1 MGVDFETSGTLNLNS
16 KVSFNKQFSLTMK
29 QTRRAR
35 GTAGQSARRK
45 PCFGYPEFIKVEPP
59 KLKPNRSKPRSN
71 RRKAKRPPTGG
82 PRVPVN
88 SCVSQAP
95 AKRYSCFSQA
105 PSIRP
110 SARANGLSM
119 SRRISDRVS
128 SLPSDKA
135 KGQMTDLR
143 ASRQRSGS
151 PEKKTCLKKS
161 SRKFIRKSSMAPH
174 APRRVRFRS
183 KLHVNVYE

>member
-1 MGVDFETSGTLNLNS
+1 MGFQIKSFCE
-16 KVSFNKQFSLTMK
+16 KVSFNKQFLLTMK

-35 GTAGQSARRK
+35 GAAGQSTRRK

-59 KLKPNRSKPRSN
+59 KPNRSKPRSN
-71 RRKAKRPPTGG
+71 RRKAKRKPTGA

-105 PSIRP
+105 PSLRA

-135 KGQMTDLR
+135 KGQMIDLR
-143 ASRQRSGS
+143 ASNSRQRS
-151 PEKKTCLKKS
+151 PENKTCLKKS
-161 SRKFIRKSSMAPH
+161 SRKFIRKNSTVPR

>member
-1 MGVDFETSGTLNLNS
+1 MGSESFCE

-35 GTAGQSARRK
+35 GAAGQSTRRK

-59 KLKPNRSKPRSN
+59 KPNRSKPRSN

-82 PRVPVN
+82 PRAPVN
-88 SCVSQAP
+88 SCVSLAP

-105 PSIRP
+105 PSLRP

-119 SRRISDRVS
+119 SRRISDLVS

-135 KGQMTDLR
+135 KGQMIDLR
-143 ASRQRSGS
+143 ASRELTPG
-151 PEKKTCLKKS
+151 KKTCLKKS
-161 SRKFIRKSSMAPH
+161 SRKFIRKNSMIPH
-174 APRRVRFRS
+174 SPRRVRFKS
-183 KLHVNVYE
+183 KLHVNVYERS

>member
-1 MGVDFETSGTLNLNS
+1 MGSESFCE

-35 GTAGQSARRK
+35 GAAGQSARRK
-45 PCFGYPEFIKVEPP
+45 PCFCYPEFIKVEPP
-59 KLKPNRSKPRSN
+59 KPNRSKPRSN
-71 RRKAKRPPTGG
+71 RRKVKRKPTGA

-95 AKRYSCFSQA
+95 AKRYSCFSQT
-105 PSIRP
+105 PSLRA

-128 SLPSDKA
+128 SLPSDKV
-135 KGQMTDLR
+135 KGQMIELR
-143 ASRQRSGS
+143 ASRQRSGT